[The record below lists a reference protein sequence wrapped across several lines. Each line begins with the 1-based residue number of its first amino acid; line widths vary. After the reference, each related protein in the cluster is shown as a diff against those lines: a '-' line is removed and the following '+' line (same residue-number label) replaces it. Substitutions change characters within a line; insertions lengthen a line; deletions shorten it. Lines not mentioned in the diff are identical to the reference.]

1 MKNLKSLTII
11 ILMILTTM
19 ILCTKVEATTG
30 KITGE
35 TVRVRSE
42 ANTKS
47 NILAQLDKNEKVEIL
62 EQSEGWYKVTFTK
75 KGEKITGYISESLV
89 DLEKDNPQ
97 NEDNQVKEE
106 DNQNS
111 QENDSESN
119 KQEESKEEIPAQEE
133 PRTDGS
139 SITIEEGKEYKIN
152 QTIKIKNLPS
162 MSSAEKTELNNTNIK
177 AIEVINDWCK
187 IENETE
193 TGWLRINTLKKS
205 IEGSEINTEEPKDA
219 EQKEEAKNEENTET
233 PKEENKTENV
243 SNAKVIKKLY
253 VSTDSLKVRKEN
265 NTTSEIIDSLKK
277 NDEVSVIEELDGWYK
292 IKVDGKIGYVS
303 SKYVSTQ
310 KSKEATSRGA
320 EIQRTEEV
328 TEIKE
333 PETTSNTSSAKG
345 SEVVSY
351 AKQYIGYKYVS
362 GGASPSTGFDCSGF
376 TTYVYKQF
384 GIKLN
389 RTSRDQIKNGTAVE
403 RSNLQ
408 QGDLVLFRGESGS
421 SIGHVGIYVGG
432 GEFIHAS
439 NPKGGVKIT
448 ALDSSY
454 YNTRYVGARRV
465 TD

>member
-1 MKNLKSLTII
+1 MKDLKSLIII

-89 DLEKDNPQ
+89 DLEKDNQ
-97 NEDNQVKEE
+97 KVENNQIKEE
-106 DNQNS
+106 NS
-111 QENDSESN
+111 QEEN
-119 KQEESKEEIPAQEE
+119 KEKSSDKEESIQDE
-133 PRTDGS
+133 PRTDGA
-139 SITIEEGKEYKIN
+139 SITIEEDKEYKI
-152 QTIKIKNLPS
+152 IKSVKIKNVPS
-162 MSSAEKTELNNTNIK
+162 MSSIEKVELNNTNIK
-177 AIEVINDWCK
+177 TIEVINDWCK
-187 IENETE
+187 IETESE
-193 TGWLRINTLKKS
+193 TGWLRVNMLKKS
-205 IEGSEINTEEPKDA
+205 IEGNGNNIEEPNVEEQKDA
-219 EQKEEAKNEENTET
+219 EKTEEKAEDSKAES
-233 PKEENKTENV
+233 KTENE

-253 VSTDSLKVRKEN
+253 VSVDSLKVRKEN

-277 NDEVSVIEELDGWYK
+277 NDEVSVIEELTGWYK
-292 IKVDGKIGYVS
+292 IKVDGKVGYVS

-310 KSKEATSRGA
+310 KSKETTSRGTDV
-320 EIQRTEEV
+320 QRTDEV

-333 PETTSNTSSAKG
+333 PETSSNTSSAKG
-345 SEVVSY
+345 SDVVQY
-351 AKQYIGYKYVS
+351 AKKYIGYKYVA

-384 GIKLN
+384 GVNLN

-421 SIGHVGIYVGG
+421 SIGHVGIYAGG
-432 GEFIHAS
+432 GNFIHAS

-465 TD
+465 ID